1 MADNITAP
9 AAGAILATDDIGG
22 IHYPRTKIS
31 IGADGSASDVSSAN
45 PMPVSVIGTV
55 PVSGTFWQATQPVSG
70 NVGISGSVA
79 VTGTF
84 WPTTQPVSGTVA
96 VTGALTNAE
105 LRATP
110 VPISGT
116 ITGPLTDTQLRATAV
131 AVSGPLTDAQLRAT
145 ALPVSGAVTVTGVAT
160 AAKQDELLAVMQ
172 NQSAATTWFAITPA
186 DTALATVPDAIYV
199 GGAGTIVAR
208 GSNAVD
214 ATFTVTAGQIL
225 PIRPTQVRAAST
237 ATGIIGL
244 VN

>member
-9 AAGAILATDDIGG
+9 ASGAVLATDDIGG

-31 IGADGSASDVSSAN
+31 IGADGSATDLSSAN
-45 PMPVSVIGTV
+45 PMPVT
-55 PVSGTFWQATQPVSG
+55 
-70 NVGISGSVA
+70 
-79 VTGTF
+79 
-84 WPTTQPVSGTVA
+84 GTVA
-96 VTGALTNAE
+96 LDAPSLAALESVTVAGTVELGATSLAALETTE
-105 LRATP
+105 LGAT
-110 VPISGT
+110 T
-116 ITGPLTDTQLRATAV
+116 LAALENITA
-131 AVSGPLTDAQLRAT
+131 
-145 ALPVSGAVTVTGVAT
+145 TVTGVAT

-172 NQSAATTWFAITPA
+172 NQSAATNWFAITPA

-199 GGAGTIVAR
+199 GGAGAIVAR